1 VAATR
6 SVTKGKPPN
15 RRRAERNL
23 SRLAYRHQRVQRLRR
38 LLARRSVRQ
47 AERCLVVEGAKVIGV
62 ALDAGARVESL
73 YVDSDLVRPDDGTDG
88 VVNAAVSRGAR
99 VFELAPGVLARVAD
113 TVSPQPLLA
122 VVGTP
127 ELPLEALAGQ
137 QPTMVVVCVDVRD
150 PGNAGA
156 VVRAAEA
163 AGAGGIISC
172 MGSAD
177 LSNPK
182 AVRASAGSV
191 FQVPVVAGG
200 APQEVLEE
208 LGRWGLQ
215 RLGTDAHGGCDY
227 STVDLTRPV
236 AVVLGNEARGL
247 PSALAECLDER
258 VTIPM
263 DGRAESLNV
272 SMTAAVICFEAARQ
286 RRAGAGAADPA
297 SGGQRR

>member
-1 VAATR
+1 MGG
-6 SVTKGKPPN
+6 GKPPN
-15 RRRAERNL
+15 RRRAERHL

-38 LLARRSVRQ
+38 LLARRTVRQ
-47 AERCLVVEGAKVIGV
+47 VEQCLVVEGAKVIGV
-62 ALDAGARVESL
+62 ALDADARVESV
-73 YVDSDLVRPDDGTDG
+73 YVDPDLVRPGDGTDA
-88 VVNAAVSRGAR
+88 VVNTAIRRGAR
-99 VFELAPGVLARVAD
+99 VFELAPGVLERVAD
-113 TVSPQPLLA
+113 TVTPQPLLA
-122 VVGTP
+122 VVGNP
-127 ELPLEALAGQ
+127 DLPLAALAGGK
-137 QPTMVVVCVDVRD
+137 PTVVVVCVDVRD

-200 APQEVLEE
+200 PPQEVLEE
-208 LGRWGLQ
+208 LGRWGLR
-215 RLGTDAHGGCDY
+215 RLGTDAHAGRDY

-236 AVVLGNEARGL
+236 AVILGNEARGL
-247 PSALAECLDER
+247 PPALAGSLDER

-263 DGRAESLNV
+263 EGRAESLNV

-286 RRAGAGAADPA
+286 RRTNAAGDRAPDWP
-297 SGGQRR
+297 GQ